1 MTINA
6 HFVAAFALL
15 SLLLP
20 EAVYSYSAVQTTNRV
35 TSSRLISRK
44 LHSIHHIL
52 HAQASSTSNHNI
64 HTRVKAAKIIPTIHQ
79 PILNILGKVTQC
91 IRYVCKIC
99 APLLLSIA
107 FLLSSTVQQSNAS
120 SSSSLMEAPPSS
132 SYYLQNNPQYSVP
145 KQQAEKVVSIQ
156 SKSNGSDYMIIKQRT
171 NCYVSRKK
179 KQSVKRISLLVLLV
193 TFAASSFRAS
203 LRKQRIVRSVS
214 PFGRIRNASAL
225 GNGVSVIRVCIA
237 LGFDDATNDDGDNGS
252 SVDTLMRRLK
262 MEENEL
268 HNKMILLSQ
277 LKAGGQLDA
286 NRLKQKALG
295 DYLSSVSSVF
305 LQNNRYMRLGSL
317 DSMRVPFV
325 EEAARAL
332 REGVKEERSTF
343 DKAKQR
349 MQKQST
355 KKENQSRFVLVTI
368 LLAIKG
374 DHTPISLPF
383 GIIRR
388 RDVTLQL
395 SRIVEDVTDN
405 SDCLVNSE
413 VMTIPDIKSA
423 TCDHTLSLTE
433 EGILQAFPDLVTL
446 T

>member
-1 MTINA
+1 MTINS

-156 SKSNGSDYMIIKQRT
+156 SKSNGSDYMMINKRT
-171 NCYVSRKK
+171 NSYVKK

-405 SDCLVNSE
+405 SDCLVESE

-423 TCDHTLSLTE
+423 TCDHIGSLTE
-433 EGILQAFPDLVTL
+433 EGILTAFPDLVPL

>member
-35 TSSRLISRK
+35 TSSRLINRK

-145 KQQAEKVVSIQ
+145 KQQAEKVVSNQ
-156 SKSNGSDYMIIKQRT
+156 SKSNGSDYMMINKRT
-171 NCYVSRKK
+171 NSYVKK

-237 LGFDDATNDDGDNGS
+237 LGFDDATNDDGDDDDGS
-252 SVDTLMRRLK
+252 SIDAIMRRLK
-262 MEENEL
+262 IIEEKEL
-268 HNKMILLSQ
+268 NNKMILLSQ
-277 LKAGGQLDA
+277 LNGGQLMQTDLSK
-286 NRLKQKALG
+286 RHLG
-295 DYLSSVSSVF
+295 ITYHQYHLYSF
-305 LQNNRYMRLGSL
+305 
-317 DSMRVPFV
+317 
-325 EEAARAL
+325 
-332 REGVKEERSTF
+332 K
-343 DKAKQR
+343 
-349 MQKQST
+349 
-355 KKENQSRFVLVTI
+355 
-368 LLAIKG
+368 
-374 DHTPISLPF
+374 
-383 GIIRR
+383 II
-388 RDVTLQL
+388 DT
-395 SRIVEDVTDN
+395 
-405 SDCLVNSE
+405 
-413 VMTIPDIKSA
+413 
-423 TCDHTLSLTE
+423 
-433 EGILQAFPDLVTL
+433 
-446 T
+446 